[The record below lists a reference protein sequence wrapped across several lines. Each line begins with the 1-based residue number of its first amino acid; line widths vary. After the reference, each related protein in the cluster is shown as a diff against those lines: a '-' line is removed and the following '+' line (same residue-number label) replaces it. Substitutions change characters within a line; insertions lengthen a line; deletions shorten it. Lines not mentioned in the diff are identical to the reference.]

1 VSSEVPAL
9 VELPAPAKVNLGLRV
24 VGRRSD
30 GYHLIESLFVPLD
43 LADEVRVEVL
53 KGGQAG
59 VCLSL
64 ELGEVLGGAG
74 DLRADADNLALRAA
88 RVFLEAAGL
97 NAAVRVRVRKR
108 IPVAAG
114 LGGGSSDAGAVLR
127 ALMRLFPVALP
138 EGEVA
143 RLALGLG
150 ADVPYFLDPRPA
162 LVSGIGEVIEPVAG
176 VPELLLLLANPG
188 ESLATAEV
196 YDAVDALGPSL
207 TRVEPGSTMRT
218 LSGLWSDSKA
228 FAKLLEN
235 DLEEPAVRL
244 CPAISSLRERVRAAG
259 ALAAGMSGSGATVF
273 GVFSDRATAGRALER
288 VRSESGVWALIARTR
303 GSRAGDA

>member
-1 VSSEVPAL
+1 VSSHAPAL

-53 KGGQAG
+53 AGGREG
-59 VCLSL
+59 VSLSL
-64 ELGEVLGGAG
+64 EVDPLLGGAA
-74 DLRADADNLALRAA
+74 DLRAEADNLAVRAA
-88 RVFLEAAGL
+88 RVFLEAADL
-97 NAAVRVRVRKR
+97 SAAVRVRVRKR

-127 ALMRLFPVALP
+127 ALMRLFPAALP

-162 LVSGIGEVIEPVAG
+162 LVSGIGEVIEPVGG

-196 YDAVDALGPSL
+196 YGAVDALGPSL
-207 TRVEPGSTMRT
+207 TRVEPGSTLRA
-218 LSGLWSDSKA
+218 LSGLWSDSNA

-235 DLEEPAVRL
+235 DLEEAAVRL
-244 CPAISSLRERVRAAG
+244 CPAISILRERIRAAG
-259 ALAAGMSGSGATVF
+259 ALAAGMSGSGATVV
-273 GVFSDRATAGRALER
+273 GVFSDQAAAGRALER
-288 VRSESGVWALIARTR
+288 VRSESGVWALTARTR
-303 GSRAGDA
+303 GSRAGR